1 MDIDW
6 LTSFVQL
13 LSILTIVA
21 GLLLLLPSVRDAL
34 VRAYTATALASIR
47 RERVERAHLLATGL
61 CKTLLL
67 NSKGR
72 VSPIK
77 TFLIATVDLVLLAL
91 PAVLLISSIGIG
103 YADGTADPQP
113 HSFEVPYLK
122 LAASSFAVHWA
133 LEVAAALGVTALLA
147 RSPRLPPHRLFASLA
162 GLLALVWLAPTVV
175 GLLLLGV
182 SLWSGFHQVAYF
194 LIGLLFNGPNLLAV
208 YLYASGPSST
218 LLVALPLIG
227 TLTFAAGALVVAFA
241 YAFVGLPACNALL
254 ARLIARAGPSSGYFL
269 VGLGV
274 AAFGFLTD
282 FTSSRAGLA
291 AVIRSLLARFGAA

>member
-13 LSILTIVA
+13 LSILTIAV

-34 VRAYTATALASIR
+34 IRAYAATAIASVR
-47 RERVERAHLLATGL
+47 RERIERAHLLARSL
-61 CKTLLL
+61 CKALLL

-72 VSPIK
+72 VSPLK
-77 TFLIATVDLVLLAL
+77 TFLIAAVDLVLLAL

-103 YADGTADPQP
+103 YSDGTPDPQP
-113 HSFEVPYLK
+113 QSFEVPYFK
-122 LAASSFAVHWA
+122 LAISSFAVHWG

-147 RSPRLPPHRLFASLA
+147 RSPRLPPVRLFASLV

-175 GLLLLGV
+175 GLLLMAV
-182 SLWSGFHQVAYF
+182 TIWSGLYQVAYF

-208 YLYASGPSST
+208 YLYAGGPSST
-218 LLVALPLIG
+218 LLIALPLVG

-241 YAFVGLPACNALL
+241 YAFVALPACNAVL

-269 VGLGV
+269 IGLGV

-291 AVIRSLLARFGAA
+291 AVVKSLLVRFGAA